1 VLPIGHISAT
11 GIPERRALMTACD
24 SAILDVNPTG
34 DVPASVLTGLSTL
47 STESIISLIRIS
59 VDPGMKGA
67 IALLEGPDLLDVVDM
82 PTRTELGEMKT
93 HFRKNGPPVEKREE
107 LKFIDA
113 LEVYRVFQNWTD
125 QFEVD
130 EAVFEDVLVPFT
142 PKRKNKNGDVEQS
155 GMSKQACLRLGEGFG
170 IIEGAAAAA
179 GLYKPVNLRTVT
191 PSVWKRKLG
200 VTSEKKTSL
209 ELARELWPQFAE
221 RRFARKMDDGRAE
234 AALIGYYGHVT
245 QFSR

>member
-1 VLPIGHISAT
+1 MS
-11 GIPERRALMTACD
+11 ACD
-24 SAILDVNPTG
+24 SAILDPNPTG
-34 DVPASVLTGLSTL
+34 DVPLSVLTGLSPL
-47 STESIISLIRIS
+47 STESTISLIRIS

-82 PTRTELGEMKT
+82 PIRTEPGEMKT

-130 EAVFEDVLVPFT
+130 EAIFEDVLVPF
-142 PKRKNKNGDVEQS
+142 S
-155 GMSKQACLRLGEGFG
+155 GEMSKQACLKLGEGFG

-221 RRFARKMDDGRAE
+221 SRFSRKMDDGRAE